1 MKVNT
6 FFPILLLILTAYS
19 CRKDPK
25 ISLAYEYSFFV
36 AGHTYGS
43 PLVTQEP
50 GLHHSFIQ
58 HIPFLNNYQNISFGV
73 LTGDIVSEPTQQ
85 YWDSARAQISNLTMP
100 INIAAGNHDRGP
112 IFELLY
118 KSYYSYELH
127 KDLFIILNSN
137 EWNIIDEQ
145 KLFLEQ
151 TIKSKSE
158 FVNNIFIF
166 THELI
171 WWTPIN
177 KFGNIKT
184 NYLPHY
190 PGSTNFYDEILPIF
204 DTLKNNITFFAGDLG
219 ATDKVTPYMYYK
231 DKNITYIANGMG
243 SENNNNIIIVE
254 LDYLGNPHYKL
265 YGLNANKPY
274 IIEDL
279 ENYILP

>member
-1 MKVNT
+1 MELSWGNK
-6 FFPILLLILTAYS
+6 
-19 CRKDPK
+19 R
-25 ISLAYEYSFFV
+25 IS
-36 AGHTYGS
+36 
-43 PLVTQEP
+43 
-50 GLHHSFIQ
+50 
-58 HIPFLNNYQNISFGV
+58 
-73 LTGDIVSEPTQQ
+73 
-85 YWDSARAQISNLTMP
+85 
-100 INIAAGNHDRGP
+100 
-112 IFELLY
+112 
-118 KSYYSYELH
+118 
-127 KDLFIILNSN
+127 
-137 EWNIIDEQ
+137 
-145 KLFLEQ
+145 
-151 TIKSKSE
+151 IKSKSE

-171 WWTPIN
+171 WWTPTN

-219 ATDKVTPYMYYK
+219 ATNKVTPYMYYK

-243 SENNNNIIIVE
+243 SENNDNIIIVE